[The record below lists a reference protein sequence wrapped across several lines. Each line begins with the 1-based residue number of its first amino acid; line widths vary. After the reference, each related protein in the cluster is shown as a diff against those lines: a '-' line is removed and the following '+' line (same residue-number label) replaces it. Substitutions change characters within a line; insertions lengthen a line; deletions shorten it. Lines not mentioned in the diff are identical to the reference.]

1 MLNVGFSELLLVVV
15 AAILLIRPKDYP
27 TVIQAIAKV
36 IRQFRELV
44 DGVKGQVDT
53 VLNDSGIND
62 FKASTRTII
71 DLEGKEQVAYDVND
85 ILPPKDKP

>member
-15 AAILLIRPKDYP
+15 AALLLIRPKDYP
-27 TVIQAIAKV
+27 TVIRAFAKLA
-36 IRQFRELV
+36 RQCRELI

-53 VLNDSGIND
+53 VLNDSGINE

-71 DLEGKEQVAYDVND
+71 DLDGKEQVAYDVND
-85 ILPPKDKP
+85 ILPKDKA